1 MRIQC
6 AELAVY
12 NARAVD
18 LLKRW
23 QEHRVPGSD
32 VDAIAGPQP
41 DSMAAL
47 LGYEP
52 EAIPLGL
59 EDPPLVVEGGLDEC
73 REHRSISGIHDFSF
87 NPGLGF
93 WAFVVSRTGQ
103 IGTFAKQTLV
113 SAPTRWL
120 AGGSARL
127 CGLLR
132 QSIHLVLH

>member
-1 MRIQC
+1 MT
-6 AELAVY
+6 AFTNFVLT
-12 NARAVD
+12 
-18 LLKRW
+18 L
-23 QEHRVPGSD
+23 P
-32 VDAIAGPQP
+32 AGHAGCFKQTC
-41 DSMAAL
+41 SAHL
-47 LGYEP
+47 
-52 EAIPLGL
+52 
-59 EDPPLVVEGGLDEC
+59 
-73 REHRSISGIHDFSF
+73 SGIHDFSF